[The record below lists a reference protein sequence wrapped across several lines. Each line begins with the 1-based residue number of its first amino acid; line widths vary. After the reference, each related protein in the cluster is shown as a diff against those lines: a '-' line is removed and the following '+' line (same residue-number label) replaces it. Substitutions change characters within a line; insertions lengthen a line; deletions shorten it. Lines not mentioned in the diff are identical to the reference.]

1 MNSPYFFASIAD
13 EYARR
18 GEHVE
23 ITRPNG
29 ERVLFCGTVPPPDVS
44 TCAAEVESPVEREV
58 PVEYA
63 PGWWHK
69 YLTAIAVVVAI
80 CGAFKGPW
88 F

>member
-1 MNSPYFFASIAD
+1 MISSPYFFASIND
-13 EYARR
+13 GYARR

-23 ITRPNG
+23 ITRPDG
-29 ERVLFCGTVPPPDVS
+29 ERVLFCGTAAPPDVS
-44 TCAAEVESPVEREV
+44 TCAAEIEREV

-69 YLTAIAVVVAI
+69 YPAVLAVVVAI

>member
-1 MNSPYFFASIAD
+1 MTSSPYFFASIAD

-29 ERVLFCGTVPPPDVS
+29 ERVLVCGTVPPPDVS
-44 TCAAEVESPVEREV
+44 TCAAEVEPEREV

-63 PGWWHK
+63 PGWWMPMVGMV
-69 YLTAIAVVVAI
+69 LLSVLASAVWI
-80 CGAFKGPW
+80 RFH
-88 F
+88 